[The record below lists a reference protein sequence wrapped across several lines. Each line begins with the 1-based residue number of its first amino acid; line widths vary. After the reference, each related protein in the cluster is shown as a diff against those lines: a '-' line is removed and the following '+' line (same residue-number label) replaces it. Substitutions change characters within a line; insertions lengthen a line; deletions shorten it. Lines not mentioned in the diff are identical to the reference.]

1 MDGDHRLE
9 ARIPARLT
17 RSEGRRFAL
26 VVGGAFIVLATL
38 FWWKARVT
46 LCLIAATVGILVL
59 VAGLIVPERLGPVER
74 AWMGLAHAIS
84 KVTTPLIM
92 GLLFFVVMTPAGLI
106 VRLFG
111 HRPLERAGAGGV
123 WVSRAP
129 GQRRGDLDR
138 QF

>member
-1 MDGDHRLE
+1 MERDQRLE

-26 VVGGAFIVLATL
+26 VVGGAFIALAAL
-38 FWWKARVT
+38 LWWKGR
-46 LCLIAATVGILVL
+46 TVGVL
-59 VAGLIVPERLGPVER
+59 VAAGIGVVMLLAGLVIPDRLGPLER

-92 GLLFFVVMTPAGLI
+92 GLLFFVVLTPAGLI
-106 VRLFG
+106 GRLFG
-111 HRPLERAGAGGV
+111 HRPLTRAGKGGV
-123 WVSRAP
+123 WVSRPP
-129 GQRRGDLDR
+129 GHRRGDLDR